1 MLSIKNLRLERANGT
16 SQGESPP
23 VTSVVASPGMI
34 DITEAKRILAA
45 FERERVEYVMVGSMA
60 MAAQGLVRATRDVD
74 FFVSPTAG
82 NVEALRRALKSLYQD
97 DPNVDEI
104 RAEDLAGDYPAIQ
117 YIPPDTDYSLDLLA
131 RLGEAFRFE
140 TIESEELVLDG
151 IRIRV
156 ATPAMLYRM
165 KRDTVRP
172 QDRLDAERL
181 RQLFKLEER

>member
-1 MLSIKNLRLERANGT
+1 
-16 SQGESPP
+16 
-23 VTSVVASPGMI
+23 MI
-34 DITEAKRILAA
+34 DFTEAKRILAA
-45 FERERVEYVMVGSMA
+45 FEREGVEYVLVGSMA
-60 MAAQGLVRATRDVD
+60 MAAQGVVRATRDVD
-74 FFVSPTAG
+74 FFVSPSAS
-82 NVEALRRALKSLYQD
+82 NVELLRRALKSVYQN

-117 YIPPDTDYSLDLLA
+117 YVPPDADYSLDLLS

-151 IRIRV
+151 IRVRV

-165 KRDTVRP
+165 KRDTIRP

-181 RQLFKLEER
+181 RALFNLEADNGRS